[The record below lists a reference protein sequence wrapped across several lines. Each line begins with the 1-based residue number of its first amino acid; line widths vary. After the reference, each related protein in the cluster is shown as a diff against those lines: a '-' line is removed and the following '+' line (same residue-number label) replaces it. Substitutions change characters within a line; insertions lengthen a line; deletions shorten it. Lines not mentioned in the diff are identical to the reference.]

1 VYSESENED
10 DDQNN
15 KEEDDEK
22 SDEESSIIEVDIDD
36 KDKGDKEEFPKSF
49 IFSCIGIGLT
59 NIARKT
65 E

>member
-1 VYSESENED
+1 LGE
-10 DDQNN
+10 
-15 KEEDDEK
+15 
-22 SDEESSIIEVDIDD
+22 EESKNSDMSEDIKPKKSSQKTTQLPDGAP
-36 KDKGDKEEFPKSF
+36 KEFPKSF